1 MKNSYDIRAKKF
13 IRMIDPYI
21 GNADSIGFIKVG
33 VSLFNTKY
41 HRAVQFTSGY
51 TRCVLIT
58 SDYVIKIDYRT
69 DSQFG
74 NCETE
79 LNMYERAIKDGFSYL
94 FAKIERYTYNNH
106 DYYIMPRIKGIDK
119 YEDDVY
125 EYLNCEEN
133 NYLYEMVE
141 DLHSGNY
148 GWKNGYPV
156 IIDYACNCA

>member
-1 MKNSYDIRAKKF
+1 MKNSYEVRAKKF

-21 GNADSIGFIKVG
+21 GKYDDVDSIKYAVG
-33 VSLFNTKY
+33 LFNQRY

-79 LNMYERAIKDGFSYL
+79 LNMYERAIKDGFDYL

-106 DYYIMPRIKGIDK
+106 DYYIMPRIKGIEK

-125 EYLNCEEN
+125 EYLNCQEN
-133 NYLYEMVE
+133 AYLYEMVE
-141 DLHSGNY
+141 DLHNGNY